1 MSDQEEKPTSV
12 ERDPEERLTSLE
24 RDLKTIAGVAS
35 ATADDTLRVCLVLQ
49 EMAEAG
55 FLPELPW
62 GLASTI
68 VDLRYAQMAAMDEAD
83 LDGSLASRIA
93 ELEGRIEALREEFR
107 KRAYEQ
113 QAG

>member
-1 MSDQEEKPTSV
+1 MD
-12 ERDPEERLTSLE
+12 RLMVLE
-24 RDLKTIAGVAS
+24 RDLKTIAGVVS

-68 VDLRYAQMAAMDEAD
+68 VDLRYAQMAAVGEAD
-83 LDGSLASRIA
+83 LDGSLAARIT
-93 ELEGRIEALREEFR
+93 ELGARIEELREEFR